1 MKDKMFV
8 VPGPFVPYN
17 DTITL
22 LTYKRLRNLDLDMDV
37 FAFKGKED
45 KGLVEELKKDENFK
59 KFNIKYTSDI
69 DHAIAR
75 NHPWRLPESLVL
87 MYKYIK
93 DSLKEFEKGEYK
105 YLFTSIVPGV
115 SHLCGKVIKKKHP
128 EVIWYASFSDPF
140 KNSPYKK
147 ADLEGR
153 SIFYKFIYSVGG
165 FFLYNNKY
173 EETAVLN
180 ADKLIFICKEQMEY
194 TLSQYPNTE
203 ELKKKAIIMPLT
215 YVPEWDM
222 YKKLINETNHE
233 SNKPLQAV
241 HLGRLYGL
249 RKINTFLEALKEL
262 KEEDKELSKKI
273 VFHQYSEI
281 QKPDV
286 KKIKDYNLEDVFI
299 LHNTVTYDE
308 SVEVMR
314 NSDILVLFDTLMSDK
329 PVQPYLPSKIVE
341 YLFLRKP
348 ILGICDDNSPS
359 YRILNDYGFKEL
371 GTDVESIKRNIKNLI
386 NGVSVPDYSL
396 DELNSDM
403 YNMLE
408 L

>member
-1 MKDKMFV
+1 MFV

-45 KGLVEELKKDENFK
+45 QGLLKELEKDENFK
-59 KFNIKYTSDI
+59 KFHIKYTSDI

-75 NHPWRLPESLVL
+75 NHPWRLPESLIL
-87 MYKYIK
+87 MYKYVQ
-93 DSLKEFEKGEYK
+93 DSVKEFEKGNYK

-115 SHLCGKVIKKKHP
+115 SHLCGKAIKKKHP

-165 FFLYNNKY
+165 FALYNSKY
-173 EETAVLN
+173 EEAAVLN

-194 TLSQYPNTE
+194 TLSQYKNTE

-215 YVPEWDM
+215 YIPEWEM
-222 YKKLINETNHE
+222 YSSLIDSQKKEIDG
-233 SNKPLQAV
+233 PLQAV

-262 KEEDKELSKKI
+262 KEEDKDLSKKI

-281 QKPDV
+281 QAPDV
-286 KKIKDYNLEDVFI
+286 KKIKEYNLGDVFI
-299 LHNTVTYDE
+299 LHKTVSYDK
-308 SVEVMR
+308 SVEVMK
-314 NSDILVLFDTLMSDK
+314 NSDILVLFDTLMADK

-341 YLFLRKP
+341 YLLLRKP
-348 ILGICDDNSPS
+348 ILGICDKNSPS
-359 YRILNDYGFKEL
+359 YRILKEHGFNEV
-371 GTDVESIKRNIKNLI
+371 GSDVETVKMNIKRLI
-386 NGVSVPDYSL
+386 DSVSIEEYSI
-396 DELNSDM
+396 DDLNSDM

>member
-1 MKDKMFV
+1 MFV

-37 FAFKGKED
+37 FAFRGKED
-45 KGLVEELKKDENFK
+45 AGLLKELEKDENFK
-59 KFNIKYTSDI
+59 KFHVSYTSDV

-75 NHPWRLPESLVL
+75 NHPWRLPESLLL
-87 MYKYIK
+87 MYKYIQ
-93 DSLKEFEKGEYK
+93 DSVREFEKGNYK

-115 SHLCGKVIKKKHP
+115 SHLCGKAIKKKHP

-153 SIFYKFIYSVGG
+153 SNFYKFIYSVGG
-165 FFLYNNKY
+165 FTLYNSKY
-173 EETAVLN
+173 EEAAVLN

-194 TLSQYPNTE
+194 TLSQYKNTA

-215 YVPEWDM
+215 YIPEWEM
-222 YKKLINETNHE
+222 YSSLINDNNRV

-262 KEEDKELSKKI
+262 KEEDKDLSKKI

-281 QKPDV
+281 QAPDV
-286 KKIKDYNLEDVFI
+286 KKIKEYDLEDVFI
-299 LHNTVTYDE
+299 LHKTVSYDK
-308 SVEVMR
+308 SVEVMKE
-314 NSDILVLFDTLMSDK
+314 SDILVLFDTLMSDK

-341 YLFLRKP
+341 YLLLRKP
-348 ILGICDDNSPS
+348 ILGICDKNSPS
-359 YRILNDYGFKEL
+359 YRILKEHGFNEV
-371 GTDVESIKRNIKNLI
+371 GSDVESIKMNIKRMI
-386 NGVSVPDYSL
+386 DGVSIEEYSIA
-396 DELNSDM
+396 DLNSDM

>member
-1 MKDKMFV
+1 MFV

-37 FAFKGKED
+37 FAFRGKED
-45 KGLVEELKKDENFK
+45 AGLFKELEKDENFK
-59 KFNIKYTSDI
+59 KFHISYTSDV

-75 NHPWRLPESLVL
+75 NHPWRLPESLLL
-87 MYKYIK
+87 MYKYIQ
-93 DSLKEFEKGEYK
+93 DSVKEFEKGNYK
-105 YLFTSIVPGV
+105 YLFTSIVPGI
-115 SHLCGKVIKKKHP
+115 SHLCGKAIKKKHP

-153 SIFYKFIYSVGG
+153 SIIYKFVYSVGG
-165 FFLYNNKY
+165 FVLYNSKF
-173 EETAVLN
+173 EEAAVLN
-180 ADKLIFICKEQMEY
+180 ADKLIFICEEQMEY
-194 TLSQYPNTE
+194 TLGQYKNTE
-203 ELKKKAIIMPLT
+203 ELKKKAIIMPLS
-215 YVPEWDM
+215 YIPEWQM
-222 YKKLINETNHE
+222 YSSLINDKKSI

-262 KEEDKELSKKI
+262 KEEDKNLSKKI

-281 QKPDV
+281 QAPDV
-286 KKIKDYNLEDVFI
+286 KKIKEYDLEDVFI
-299 LHNTVTYDE
+299 LHKTVSYDK
-308 SVEVMR
+308 SVEVMKE
-314 NSDILVLFDTLMSDK
+314 SDILVLFDTLMSDK

-341 YLFLRKP
+341 YLLLRKP
-348 ILGICDDNSPS
+348 ILGICDKNSPS
-359 YRILNDYGFKEL
+359 YRILREHGFKEV
-371 GTDVESIKRNIKNLI
+371 GSDVESIKINIKRMI
-386 NGVSVPDYSL
+386 DGVSIEDYSI
-396 DELNSDM
+396 DDLNSDM

>member
-1 MKDKMFV
+1 MFV

-37 FAFKGKED
+37 FAFRGKED
-45 KGLVEELKKDENFK
+45 AGLLKELEKDENFK
-59 KFNIKYTSDI
+59 KFHISYTSDV

-75 NHPWRLPESLVL
+75 NHPWRLPESLML
-87 MYKYIK
+87 MHKYIQ
-93 DSLKEFEKGEYK
+93 DSVREFEKGNYK

-115 SHLCGKVIKKKHP
+115 SHLCGKAIKKRHP

-165 FFLYNNKY
+165 FTLYNSKY
-173 EETAVLN
+173 EEAAVLN

-194 TLSQYPNTE
+194 TLSQYKNTA

-215 YVPEWDM
+215 YVPEWGM
-222 YKKLINETNHE
+222 YSSLINDNNRV

-262 KEEDKELSKKI
+262 KEEDKDLSKKI

-281 QKPDV
+281 QAPDV
-286 KKIKDYNLEDVFI
+286 KKIKEYDLEDVFI
-299 LHNTVTYDE
+299 LHKTVSYDK
-308 SVEVMR
+308 SVEVMKE
-314 NSDILVLFDTLMSDK
+314 SDILVLFDTLMSDK

-341 YLFLRKP
+341 YLLLRKP
-348 ILGICDDNSPS
+348 ILGICDKNSPS
-359 YRILNDYGFKEL
+359 YRILKEHGFKEV
-371 GTDVESIKRNIKNLI
+371 GSDVESIKINIKRMI
-386 NGVSVPDYSL
+386 DGVSIEDYSIA
-396 DELNSDM
+396 DLNSDM

>member
-1 MKDKMFV
+1 MFV

-37 FAFKGKED
+37 FAFRGKED
-45 KGLVEELKKDENFK
+45 AGLLKELEKDENFK
-59 KFNIKYTSDI
+59 KFHISYTSDV

-75 NHPWRLPESLVL
+75 NHPWRLPESLML
-87 MYKYIK
+87 MYKYIQ
-93 DSLKEFEKGEYK
+93 DSVREFEKGNYK

-115 SHLCGKVIKKKHP
+115 SHLCGKAIKKRHP

-165 FFLYNNKY
+165 FTLYNSKY
-173 EETAVLN
+173 EEAAVLN

-194 TLSQYPNTE
+194 TLSQYKNTA

-215 YVPEWDM
+215 YIPEWEM
-222 YKKLINETNHE
+222 YSSLINDNNRV

-262 KEEDKELSKKI
+262 KEEDKDLSKKI

-281 QKPDV
+281 QAPDV
-286 KKIKDYNLEDVFI
+286 KKIKEYNLEDVFI
-299 LHNTVTYDE
+299 LHKTVSYDK
-308 SVEVMR
+308 SVEVMKE
-314 NSDILVLFDTLMSDK
+314 SDILVLFDTLMSDK

-341 YLFLRKP
+341 YLLLRKP
-348 ILGICDDNSPS
+348 ILGICDKNSPS
-359 YRILNDYGFKEL
+359 YRILKEHGFKEV
-371 GTDVESIKRNIKNLI
+371 GSDVESIKMNIKRMI
-386 NGVSVPDYSL
+386 DGVSIEEYSIA
-396 DELNSDM
+396 DLNSDM

>member
-1 MKDKMFV
+1 MFV

-22 LTYKRLRNLDLDMDV
+22 LTYKRLRNLELDMDV
-37 FAFKGKED
+37 FAFRGKED
-45 KGLVEELKKDENFK
+45 QGLLKELEKDENFK
-59 KFNIKYTSDI
+59 KFHIKYTSDV

-75 NHPWRLPESLVL
+75 NHPWRLPESLIL
-87 MYKYIK
+87 MYKYIQ
-93 DSLKEFEKGEYK
+93 DSVKEFEKGNYK

-115 SHLCGKVIKKKHP
+115 SHLCGKAIKKKHP

-153 SIFYKFIYSVGG
+153 SIFYKFVYLVGG
-165 FFLYNNKY
+165 FTLYNSKY
-173 EETAVLN
+173 EEAAVLN
-180 ADKLIFICKEQMEY
+180 ADKLIFICEEQMEY
-194 TLSQYPNTE
+194 TLSQYKNTE

-215 YVPEWDM
+215 YIPEWEM
-222 YKKLINETNHE
+222 YSSLINEKKKET
-233 SNKPLQAV
+233 NKPLQAV

-249 RKINTFLEALKEL
+249 RKINTFLEALREL
-262 KEEDKELSKKI
+262 KEEDKDLAEKI

-281 QKPDV
+281 QAPDV
-286 KKIKDYNLEDVFI
+286 KKIKEYNLEDVFI
-299 LHNTVTYDE
+299 LHKTVSYDK
-308 SVEVMR
+308 SVEVMK
-314 NSDILVLFDTLMSDK
+314 NSDILVLFDTLMTDK

-341 YLFLRKP
+341 YLLLRKP
-348 ILGICDDNSPS
+348 ILGICDSNSPS
-359 YRILNDYGFKEL
+359 CRILKEHGFNEV
-371 GTDVESIKRNIKNLI
+371 GSDVESIKNNIKKLI
-386 NGVSVPDYSL
+386 DGVCVDKYSI
-396 DELNSDM
+396 DDLNSDM